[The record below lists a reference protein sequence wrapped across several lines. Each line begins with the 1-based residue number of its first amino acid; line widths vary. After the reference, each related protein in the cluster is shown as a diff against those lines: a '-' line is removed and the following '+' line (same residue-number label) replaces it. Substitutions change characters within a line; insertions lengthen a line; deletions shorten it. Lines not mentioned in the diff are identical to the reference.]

1 MGYPITTQKALRAA
15 FFAYYPDFRKIPGRR
30 QNRYPVDVRMAWVD
44 FVDAMSRDYQ
54 ISASL
59 ASRVI
64 L

>member
-1 MGYPITTQKALRAA
+1 MGYPITTKESIRAA
-15 FFAYYPDFRKIPGRR
+15 FWAAHPGFRRIPGYR
-30 QNRYPVDVRMAWVD
+30 QDNYSVDIRMAWVD

>member
-15 FFAYYPDFRKIPGRR
+15 FWDCTDFRRIPGYR
-30 QNRYPVDVRMAWVD
+30 QNSYPVDVRMAWVD
-44 FVDAMSRDYQ
+44 FVDAMARDCQ
-54 ISASL
+54 ISPSL

>member
-30 QNRYPVDVRMAWVD
+30 QNRYPVDVRIAWVD
-44 FVDAMSRDYQ
+44 FVDSLAYDGL